1 MSRIRIGVVGAGII
15 ARRHVRRLAPL
26 ADVQIAAVADPQDH
40 PAGELTAAVGARPYA
55 DARAMLHRAA
65 LDAV

>member
-1 MSRIRIGVVGAGII
+1 MRT
-15 ARRHVRRLAPL
+15 LAPL

-40 PAGELTAAVGARPYA
+40 PAGEFTAAVGARPYA